1 VDGQSAQSLLVKI
14 NNPYPPTLAGT
25 SSLHHFDGIHIL
37 HGAAKI
43 QNPE

>member
-14 NNPYPPTLAGT
+14 KIPSPPTLAGIF
-25 SSLHHFDGIHIL
+25 SLHHFDGIHIL